1 MKGKETD
8 ILNSL
13 NLKNMPYSVPE
24 GYFEKFRSEVRKEAR
39 PRRSIWNRFAPYA
52 GLAASFAAIFAIGTT
67 VLERTTD
74 EFELSQEDYMLFA
87 DGASLSAIYDMAD
100 ESQFAEASINEEDI
114 IEYLIYSGITA
125 EEVEQYK

>member
-39 PRRSIWNRFAPYA
+39 PRRSIWN
-52 GLAASFAAIFAIGTT
+52 
-67 VLERTTD
+67 
-74 EFELSQEDYMLFA
+74 
-87 DGASLSAIYDMAD
+87 
-100 ESQFAEASINEEDI
+100 
-114 IEYLIYSGITA
+114 
-125 EEVEQYK
+125 